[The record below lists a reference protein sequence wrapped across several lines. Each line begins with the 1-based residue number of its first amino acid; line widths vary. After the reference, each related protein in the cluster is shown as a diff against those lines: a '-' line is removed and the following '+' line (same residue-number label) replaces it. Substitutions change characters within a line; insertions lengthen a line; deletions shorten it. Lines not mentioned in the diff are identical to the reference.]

1 MSPARKPA
9 VPATLGQLRDSAW
22 AETPL
27 LGRAVR
33 QEIRDNLARMVA
45 AGEPIFPGI
54 LGYDDTVVPQLVNA
68 LLAGHHFVLLGLR
81 GQAKSR
87 LLRLMVRFL
96 EPAVPVVAGC
106 EIHDDPFAPLCADC
120 RERIAEQGERT
131 AVEFLPRERRY
142 LEKLATPD
150 VTIADLVGDLDPI
163 KAARHGL
170 ALADGKAVHY
180 GLLPRA
186 HRGILA
192 INELPDLAPKIQVG
206 LFNAMQEGDIQF
218 KGHPVRLP
226 VDLILA
232 FSANPEDYTARG
244 KIITPL
250 KDRIQAEIRT
260 HYPQDLEIALAIT
273 AQEVGLSG
281 ERRGRCAVPRL
292 VREVVEEIAFA
303 ARRNSRVDKRSGV
316 SQRLPISALET
327 GIANAE
333 RRCLINREPEA
344 VVRIGDLYAALP
356 AITGKFELEYE
367 GELRGAAN
375 LARDLIRSAVK
386 AVYLRRFAPE
396 ANQRVA
402 QWFELGGSLRM
413 GDSEPAQRSLERF
426 GQIGELFAA
435 ADRLEL
441 GPSAAARVAACEFV
455 LEGLYATGKITRTEA
470 HGYGAVAPRRARSLA
485 ERDDDPDEIV
495 V

>member
-1 MSPARKPA
+1 
-9 VPATLGQLRDSAW
+9 VRD
-22 AETPL
+22 
-27 LGRAVR
+27 
-33 QEIRDNLARMVA
+33 EIRANVARLLEG
-45 AGEPIFPGI
+45 GESLFPGI
-54 LGYDDTVVPQLVNA
+54 LGYEDTVVPQLVNA

-96 EPAVPVVAGC
+96 EPEIPMVAGC
-106 EIHDDPFAPLCADC
+106 EIHDDPFRPLCANC
-120 RERIAEQGERT
+120 RELIGDQGDATPIEL
-131 AVEFLPRERRY
+131 LPRERRY

-163 KAARHGL
+163 KAAKHGL
-170 ALADGKAVHY
+170 ALADGRAVHY

-218 KGHPVRLP
+218 KGHPIRLP

-232 FSANPEDYTARG
+232 FTANPEDYTARG

-260 HYPQDLEIALAIT
+260 HYPRNLEIALAIT
-273 AQEVGLSG
+273 AQEVGLECES
-281 ERRGRCAVPRL
+281 RGRCEAPRL
-292 VREVVEEIAFA
+292 VREVVEEIAFT
-303 ARRNSRVDKRSGV
+303 ARGSTRVDKRSGV

-327 GIANAE
+327 AIANAE
-333 RRCLINREPEA
+333 RRCLLNHESEA

-367 GELRGAAN
+367 GELRGAEN
-375 LARDLIRSAVK
+375 LARDLIRAAVK
-386 AVYLRRFAPE
+386 AVYMRHFAE
-396 ANQRVA
+396 ADNQRIV
-402 QWFELGGSLRM
+402 QWFELGGTLLL
-413 GDSEPAQRSLERF
+413 GDSAPVRDALERF
-426 GQIGELFAA
+426 GKIGELFEAA
-435 ADRLEL
+435 GRLGL
-441 GPSAAARVAACEFV
+441 GSGAAARVAASEFV
-455 LEGLYATGKITRTEA
+455 LEGLYALGKISRSEE
-470 HGYGAVAPRRARSLA
+470 HGYGPAAGRRTRSFF
-485 ERDDDPDEIV
+485 EPEDDEGSEV
-495 V
+495 VV